1 MAGAPGGGRRFRPD
15 PWVRP
20 SRSPREHRDACEAP
34 IPTPRPPLRPLFDR
48 RLLIVTG
55 KGGTGKTTVA
65 AALACRAAGSGRRV
79 LLVETGRDDQAPA
92 IIGPAPAEA
101 RPECLRIEP
110 FEALS
115 EYLGL
120 QIGVPAV
127 ARRVLA
133 NEGFQQLLEAAPGW
147 RELITLGKIWHLEQS
162 EAPRVRGADARPTWD
177 LIIVDAPATGHG
189 LTFLDVPRIAQAAV
203 RAGPLRR
210 HAGWVEEL
218 VRDEARTLLL
228 PVALGEELPVRETL
242 ELVARL
248 RESQGVP
255 IDRIV
260 LNAFVDAPCPAVPD
274 LGERLRALAHPG
286 AAALAHAVVAEDAR
300 HAMHRAAEATL
311 ADGSALPVV
320 RLPRAEGRLVGAER
334 LASWVAPLAGES
346 A

>member
-1 MAGAPGGGRRFRPD
+1 MPDPRLRWPGPAPGGT
-15 PWVRP
+15 
-20 SRSPREHRDACEAP
+20 PRLHEDA
-34 IPTPRPPLRPLFDR
+34 IPTARPPLRSLFDR

-65 AALACRAAGSGRRV
+65 SALACRAARAGRRV

-92 IIGPAPAEA
+92 IIGPAAADA
-101 RPECLRIEP
+101 RPAQLRIEP
-110 FEALS
+110 FEALA
-115 EYLGL
+115 EYLSL

-127 ARRVLA
+127 VRRVLA

-162 EAPRVRGADARPTWD
+162 EASRGPGAELTSRAPSPKKEWD
-177 LIIVDAPATGHG
+177 LIVVDAPATGHG
-189 LTFLDVPRIAQAAV
+189 LTFLDVPGIAQAAV

-218 VRDEARTLLL
+218 VRDEERTLLL

-248 RESQGVP
+248 RESQRVP
-255 IDRIV
+255 VDRIV

-274 LGERLRALAHPG
+274 LRERLGALALPG
-286 AAALAHAVVAEDAR
+286 AAALAHAVDAEEER
-300 HAMHRAAEATL
+300 HALHRAAEETL
-311 ADGSALPVV
+311 AAESGLPVV
-320 RLPRAEGRLVGAER
+320 RLPRAEQRLIGPER
-334 LASWVAPLAGES
+334 LASWITPLVEDAS
-346 A
+346 